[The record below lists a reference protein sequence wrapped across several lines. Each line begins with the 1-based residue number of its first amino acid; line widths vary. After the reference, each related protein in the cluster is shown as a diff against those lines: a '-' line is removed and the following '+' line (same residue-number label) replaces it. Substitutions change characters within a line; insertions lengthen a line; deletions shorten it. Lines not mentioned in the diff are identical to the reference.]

1 MKLNKKSFLKS
12 LYKVSTVLF
21 LVGYNFAQPFLA
33 IRQLLDIGGEIT
45 PVAAADGPYTISS
58 TSGIWTKVEGTS
70 NYSGVNTSE
79 IRWGTGNPRSG
90 LKFTS
95 AGTQTFDADQKFL
108 IGDLTHMNWP
118 VSGGTA
124 DSATLKVTLNFSQP
138 PLSPNPTF
146 SYKFNI
152 NETSNGYSPYTNCP
166 GYAIGEQLSKTP
178 CDDVITFPNA
188 YGQGVFTI
196 GDMKYTLKIDGFQ
209 SQYPTG
215 DPVSKFI
222 TEEKKNNVAYL
233 VGHLSSVLVEK
244 PAISIEKYVA
254 AVVEGEE
261 DVWHDA
267 DTAPGMY
274 IGKGDEVKFKYVV
287 QNTGNVKLTN
297 IVVTDNKGVT
307 VSCPSPAELEAG
319 GKMTCNSV
327 GNYYADLGLYT
338 NIGTVEGT
346 HAGGTVTASDPA
358 NYTGVNKIRICHA
371 TKSGEVNPY
380 NNAQASMTGD
390 VQGHDSHH
398 GNVPPRVWYPGIQG
412 TWDDII
418 PPFNN
423 EGISYPGKNWDA
435 YGQSVYYN
443 NCTIPTGTL
452 KVNKVTV
459 PAGDNTEFAITG
471 SGESAV
477 TGAPTFMNG
486 NTGTISSASSHT
498 FTVYPGTYSVAET
511 KTDGWK
517 EVSNTCKDIVVA
529 NGKNEEC
536 TITNTKYSSLTIIKN
551 ATPRSEEEFSFT
563 TTGEGLE
570 NFKLVDNSDTSNP
583 SKVFEN
589 LLPGNYSVNEIIP
602 EQWNWYLDKVECT
615 DGKNHEALTLSAGEN
630 ITCTFN
636 NVEYGSISGHKWN
649 DFDGIPGTADDKL
662 NPIKDWTIFID
673 ANNNNILD
681 PGETSMLTG
690 VDGKYSFTKL
700 EPGTYKIM
708 EVLQLGWIN
717 ITGKSQS
724 ITITAGENRV
734 DVDFSNV
741 KYPTI
746 QVIKN
751 VDTDG
756 NGSVDKEN
764 AKDWTWK
771 LGVNETYDTGIDP
784 VEKMPG
790 TYTISEVQKDNYHVT
805 SLVCTKNG
813 TEIVNKVSE
822 STDITLQSGDKVVC
836 TFTNTRDTG
845 TLIVQKVVVNDN
857 GGELKAGNFSFKVN
871 NGATVTFNQSTANPL
886 FGENTITKVPTG
898 SYSIV
903 EVEADQRGYATTYS
917 NDCNGQLNKGDIKT
931 CVITNNDNA
940 PKLEL
945 VKTVTNDNGG
955 TLGIENWKLIADDG
969 EASISGFGGV
979 VSGDN
984 FKAGTY
990 TLSEEGKEGV
1000 DVSGYKAGNWSC
1012 EGATVNGN
1020 QVVVPFQGNVKCTIN
1035 NNDIAPK
1042 LTLNKIVSNT
1052 HGGNNPESDWMLY
1065 ATKDN
1070 VVALSG
1076 AGAEGDADVVSGE
1089 TFQAGTYT
1097 LSEEGKEGVDVSG
1110 YTASDW
1116 ECIGGVQN
1124 GSTIKLGVGEEAVCS
1139 ITNSDTP
1146 AQLTVIKQVKND
1158 DGGQATVE
1166 EFEIKNNGTKL
1177 TFGTGST
1184 TGDITEYKST
1194 PAVESNTTYT
1204 LTEKDHYGYTEGTW
1218 TCIDDVAK
1226 TPVDHPVTLKEG
1238 QKVTCTVLNDDIAP
1252 KLTIVKNLNI
1262 QYGGTAQPDDFK
1274 LTVGGVG
1281 VLSGETNEYLAN
1293 TPYAINEKSFV
1304 GYEFVSITGS
1314 NKCPAVLGGT
1324 ITLDLADNITCTITN
1339 KDLPAT
1345 VTVYKDVLDGFSN
1358 DIFKVQLEDG
1368 GEKLDISD
1376 TKEADDRLV
1385 AVFRDLDRGEYYP
1398 EEVELPDGYIAEGC
1412 VPLEGSSNTV
1422 ENGMGIEF
1430 VCTNKVIDPLLNIE
1444 KSNDKQHI
1452 DQYAGDEVTY
1462 TITVT
1467 APEDGEKGT
1476 YVLNNVVVSD
1486 IAPAGFKYIS
1496 GTWTAQKN
1504 GVDISVPEP
1513 TYDDKGQAKWN
1524 IGDMKEGDVVV
1535 LTYKTRISLLQD
1547 PGNYPDI
1554 AWVEG
1559 KSLIDGQVLGA
1570 STVDPETPFVGT
1582 DVTVIDPIETEEGE
1596 VLGASITLP
1605 VTGASTYLTLGALIM
1620 MFLGAITL
1628 LLKPFKKLSYA
1639 LLTGLMALSFV
1650 TLLTPNRVLAA
1661 DSDIQVRIMQPA
1673 TPTNKTSFNVGFV
1686 ALDLNNKEVTVECY
1700 KDGTL
1705 FKTIPNAN
1713 AGNCPATVDASGTYT
1728 FYVIAKSASG
1738 EQKSEDAIVVV
1749 DLVKPSP
1756 VIDYSKAGNV
1766 IKFKTGNDAKVVKVE
1781 IHRSTTPKYTANEST
1796 RVKTMNVE
1804 PNEEYSWTDTTAE
1817 AGKTYYYALR
1827 TVDAIGNTS
1836 TIVSD
1841 PEVVEVPAATTGT
1854 ATTIAT
1860 TNTRTG
1866 DVAGQTDTKK
1876 EGEVAGETDD
1886 ITEGEDTEVKKTE
1899 EGKEKVDIKET
1910 GKNILSKWYFWV
1922 IVVVVIGG
1930 VAFYVRKQKSN

>member
-1 MKLNKKSFLKS
+1 MKFNKKSFLKS

-152 NETSNGYSPYTNCP
+152 KETSNGYYPYTNCP
-166 GYAIGEQLSKTP
+166 GYAIGEQLSTTP

-188 YGQGVFTI
+188 YGQEVFTI

-307 VSCPSPAELEAG
+307 VSCPSPTELEAG

-327 GNYYADLGLYT
+327 GKYYADLGLYT

-511 KTDGWK
+511 KTDGWE
-517 EVSNTCKDIVVA
+517 EVSNTC
-529 NGKNEEC
+529 NGIEIAKGENKEC
-536 TITNTKYSSLTIIKN
+536 TITNRKYGSLTIIKN
-551 ATPRSEEEFSFT
+551 ATPSSDQVFSFT
-563 TTGEGLE
+563 TTGEGLSA
-570 NFKLVDNSDTSNP
+570 FTLVDNEDNSNP
-583 SKVFEN
+583 SKVFN
-589 LLPGNYSVNEIIP
+589 SLLPGTYSVSEIVP
-602 EQWNWYLDKVECT
+602 SNWYLDSATCSDKSPIT
-615 DGKNHEALTLSAGEN
+615 AIDLSAGEN

-636 NVEYGSISGHKWN
+636 NVKYGSISGRKLH
-649 DFDGIPGTADDKL
+649 DLDGLASTTGDRRPVEGY
-662 NPIKDWTIFID
+662 TIFID
-673 ANNNNILD
+673 ANNNGELD
-681 PGETSMLTG
+681 SGEKSTTTAL
-690 VDGKYSFTKL
+690 DGSYSFTGL
-700 EPGTYKIM
+700 EPGEYTVV
-708 EVLQLGWIN
+708 EVMKVGWIVLP
-717 ITGKSQS
+717 TTSTSWKF
-724 ITITAGENRV
+724 TLAPGEDRKN
-734 DVDFSNV
+734 VDFINIE
-741 KYPTI
+741 KPTI
-746 QVIKN
+746 QVFKN
-751 VDTDG
+751 VDIDG
-756 NGSVDKEN
+756 DGKVDLFN
-764 AKDWTWK
+764 VKDWKWR
-771 LGVNETYDTGIDP
+771 VNNKDEYQTGREPI
-784 VEKMPG
+784 ELMPG
-790 TYTISEVQKDNYHVT
+790 KHIISEVQKDGYYVV
-805 SLVCTKNG
+805 SMECTNKSG
-813 TEIVNKVSE
+813 VFKEKTESKEINME
-822 STDITLQSGDKVVC
+822 SGDKYVC
-836 TFTNTRDTG
+836 TFTNARKTG
-845 TLIVQKVVVNDN
+845 ILVVQKEVINDN
-857 GGELKAGNFSFKVN
+857 GGKLEAGAFSFKID
-871 NGATVTFNQSTANPL
+871 GGDSIGFKQDSTNPL
-886 FGENTITKVPTG
+886 LAENRFEKFPTG
-898 SYSIV
+898 TYSIT
-903 EVEADQRGYATTYS
+903 EIEEDQRGYKTTY
-917 NDCNGQLNKGDIKT
+917 
-931 CVITNNDNA
+931 DNC
-940 PKLEL
+940 KE
-945 VKTVTNDNGG
+945 
-955 TLGIENWKLIADDG
+955 
-969 EASISGFGGV
+969 V
-979 VSGDN
+979 VV
-984 FKAGTY
+984 
-990 TLSEEGKEGV
+990 EEGKE
-1000 DVSGYKAGNWSC
+1000 AI
-1012 EGATVNGN
+1012 
-1020 QVVVPFQGNVKCTIN
+1020 CTI
-1035 NNDIAPK
+1035 K
-1042 LTLNKIVSNT
+1042 
-1052 HGGNNPESDWMLY
+1052 
-1065 ATKDN
+1065 
-1070 VVALSG
+1070 
-1076 AGAEGDADVVSGE
+1076 
-1089 TFQAGTYT
+1089 
-1097 LSEEGKEGVDVSG
+1097 
-1110 YTASDW
+1110 
-1116 ECIGGVQN
+1116 
-1124 GSTIKLGVGEEAVCS
+1124 
-1139 ITNSDTP
+1139 
-1146 AQLTVIKQVKND
+1146 
-1158 DGGQATVE
+1158 
-1166 EFEIKNNGTKL
+1166 
-1177 TFGTGST
+1177 
-1184 TGDITEYKST
+1184 
-1194 PAVESNTTYT
+1194 
-1204 LTEKDHYGYTEGTW
+1204 
-1218 TCIDDVAK
+1218 
-1226 TPVDHPVTLKEG
+1226 
-1238 QKVTCTVLNDDIAP
+1238 NDDIAP
-1252 KLTIVKNLNI
+1252 KLTVVKHVDNKGNDGTKKAEDFKIMVDGTKVSEPSFPGSEDGVTVTLNVGEYKVTEEEDTENYTAEYSKGCSGTIGLGEERKCTIVNTGIDHKPLIDVTKTAGVTEIPETGGNVTFTYKVTNKGLEPVEITYLYDDKFGVLAGDGDCKVGTVLAVGASCDFEATFAIPANEPGDPDAPTIHKNIFTAKAKDDEENVVEDTDDEVITLTPVPSLKLVKNVVHKYNSDTSITEADWTLKAKAEEDKGFSYTGDKSVYKFVEAGVVYELSEEGIYSPRFEASNWTCT
-1262 QYGGTAQPDDFK
+1262 GGELTDSTIK
-1274 LTVGGVG
+1274 LTAEDDVV
-1281 VLSGETNEYLAN
+1281 
-1293 TPYAINEKSFV
+1293 
-1304 GYEFVSITGS
+1304 
-1314 NKCPAVLGGT
+1314 
-1324 ITLDLADNITCTITN
+1324 CTITN
-1339 KDLPAT
+1339 TALPAT
-1345 VTVYKDVLDGFSN
+1345 VTVYKDVLDGHSE

-1368 GEKLDISD
+1368 GEVQDISD
-1376 TKEADDRLV
+1376 VEVADDRLV
-1385 AVFRDLDRGEYYP
+1385 AVFRDLDRGTYYP
-1398 EEVELPDGYIAEGC
+1398 EEVELPDGYIAQGC

-1430 VCTNKVIDPLLNIE
+1430 MCTNKVIDPLLQIE

-1452 DQYAGDEVTY
+1452 NQYAGDEVTY

-1467 APEDGEKGT
+1467 APDDNAEGT

-1524 IGDMKEGDVVV
+1524 IGDMQEGDEVV

-1554 AWVEG
+1554 AWVAG
-1559 KSLIDGQVLGA
+1559 RSLIDSQILGA

-1582 DVTVIDPIETEEGE
+1582 DVTVIEPVETEEGE

-1620 MFLGAITL
+1620 MILGAITL

-1639 LLTGLMALSFV
+1639 LLTGLMAISFV

-1661 DSDIQVRIMQPA
+1661 NEDINVRIMQPA
-1673 TPTNKTSFNVGFV
+1673 TPTNKSNFNVGFV
-1686 ALDLNNKEVTVECY
+1686 ALDLQNRPVKVECY
-1700 KDGTL
+1700 KEGEVAPFAT
-1705 FKTIPNAN
+1705 FTAN
-1713 AGNCPATVDASGTYT
+1713 TGNCPVTVSTSGTYK
-1728 FYVIAKSASG
+1728 FYVKATADSDTQTS
-1738 EQKSEDAIVVV
+1738 DVVTVVV
-1749 DLVKPSP
+1749 DLEKPAP

-1766 IKFKTGNDAKVVKVE
+1766 IKFKTPNDPKIKTVE
-1781 IHRSTTPKYTANEST
+1781 IHRSDKPSYTANEST
-1796 RVKTMNVE
+1796 RIHPMPVS
-1804 PNEEYSWTDTTAE
+1804 PNTEYSWTDTSAE

-1827 TVDAIGNTS
+1827 TVDALGNVS
-1836 TIVSD
+1836 SIVSD
-1841 PEVVEVPAATTGT
+1841 PEVVKVSTVSTPT
-1854 ATTIAT
+1854 ATTTTTSTAT
-1860 TNTRTG
+1860 SG
-1866 DVAGQTDTKK
+1866 EVAGEKDTVD

-1886 ITEGEDTEVKKTE
+1886 VSEGDNQEIEKTE
-1899 EGKEKVDIKET
+1899 DGKEKTDGDVKET
-1910 GKNILSKWYFWV
+1910 VEKAASKWYIWV
-1922 IVVVVIGG
+1922 IAIVVLGG
-1930 VAFYVRKQKSN
+1930 VAYYVRKQKRN

>member
-1 MKLNKKSFLKS
+1 MKFNKKSFLKS

-21 LVGYNFAQPFLA
+21 LVGYNFAPSFLA
-33 IRQLLDIGGEIT
+33 IDQLKGMVGEIT

-58 TSGIWTKVEGTS
+58 TSGKWTAVDGGGHVSGIGTS
-70 NYSGVNTSE
+70 TVK
-79 IRWGTGNPRSG
+79 WGTCYSWGYPYPCDKQSG
-90 LKFTS
+90 LGFQ
-95 AGTQTFDADQKFL
+95 GTGSQTFSANQKFL

-118 VSGGTA
+118 ISNGANG
-124 DSATLKVTLNFSQP
+124 ATLEVTLNFSNPQIS
-138 PLSPNPTF
+138 SPKF
-146 SYKFNI
+146 SYDFDI
-152 NETSNGYSPYTNCP
+152 EETSNKDELRDCKYYGTDNQVST
-166 GYAIGEQLSKTP
+166 TP
-178 CDDVITFPNA
+178 CDDIITFPNA
-188 YGQGVFTI
+188 YGDKVFEIDDT
-196 GDMKYTLKIDGFQ
+196 KYTLKIDGFQ
-209 SQYPTG
+209 KAFPEG
-215 DPVSKFI
+215 DSINKFV
-222 TEEKKNNVAYL
+222 TEEKKDNKAYL
-233 VGHLSSVLVEK
+233 VGHLSSILVEK
-244 PAISIEKYVA
+244 PAISIVKKVNGDDANTATGPLVA
-254 AVVEGEE
+254 IG
-261 DVWHDA
+261 
-267 DTAPGMY
+267 DTVNFEY
-274 IGKGDEVKFKYVV
+274 IV
-287 QNTGNVKLTN
+287 QNTGNVTLSGIT
-297 IVVTDNKGVT
+297 VTDNKGVNVT
-307 VSCPSPAELEAG
+307 CPETELNPGVS
-319 GKMTCNSV
+319 MTCTGSAIAIE
-327 GNYYADLGLYT
+327 GQYT
-338 NIGTVEGT
+338 NIGTVNT
-346 HAGGTVTASDPA
+346 TSHPDVTASDPA
-358 NYTGVNKIRICHA
+358 NYYGVKKIDICHA

-398 GNVPPRVWYPGIQG
+398 GNVPPRVWYPGIEG

-418 PPFNN
+418 PPFSYP
-423 EGISYPGKNWDA
+423 GGSYPGKNWDA
-435 YGQSVYYN
+435 YGQSVYNN

-452 KVNKVTV
+452 KVKKVTV

-822 STDITLQSGDKVVC
+822 STDITLQSGDNVVC

-857 GGELKAGNFSFKVN
+857 GGELKAGNFSFKGN

-969 EASISGFGGV
+969 ETSISGFGGV

-1076 AGAEGDADVVSGE
+1076 AGAEGDADVVSGND
-1089 TFQAGTYT
+1089 FKAGTYT

-1166 EFEIKNNGTKL
+1166 EFEIKNNGTQL
-1177 TFGTGST
+1177 TFETGST

-1252 KLTIVKNLNI
+1252 KLTIVKNLDI

-1281 VLSGETNEYLAN
+1281 VLSGVTNEYLAN
-1293 TPYAINEKSFV
+1293 TPYAINETVQS
-1304 GYEFVSITGS
+1304 GYEFVEITG
-1314 NKCPAVLGGT
+1314 NPKCPAVLGGE
-1324 ITLDLADNITCTITN
+1324 ITLDLADDITCTITN

-1345 VTVYKDVLDGFSN
+1345 IRVYKDVLGGYSN
-1358 DIFKVQLEDG
+1358 DTFKVKIGDEVKDIRDS
-1368 GEKLDISD
+1368 EKD
-1376 TKEADDRLV
+1376 ELV
-1385 AVFRDLDRGEYYP
+1385 AVFEKLDAGTYNP
-1398 EEVELPDGYIAEGC
+1398 MEVDIPNGYVAEGC
-1412 VPLEGSSNTV
+1412 EPVEGFTDTV
-1422 ENGMGIEF
+1422 KNGETIAF
-1430 VCTNKVIDPLLNIE
+1430 VCTNKVIGPLLQIE

-1462 TITVT
+1462 TIKVT
-1467 APEDGEKGT
+1467 APADNVPEGT
-1476 YVLNNVVVSD
+1476 YILNNVVVSD
-1486 IAPAGFKYIS
+1486 IAPAGFKYLS

-1535 LTYKTRISLLQD
+1535 LTYKTKISLLQN

-1559 KSLIDGQVLGA
+1559 ESITGGDVLGA
-1570 STVDPETPFVGT
+1570 STVDPLTPFVGT
-1582 DVTVIDPIETEEGE
+1582 DVTVIEPVETEEGE

-1620 MFLGAITL
+1620 MILGVIAL

-1639 LLTGLMALSFV
+1639 LLTGLMAISFV
-1650 TLLTPNRVLAA
+1650 SLLTPNRVLAL
-1661 DSDIQVRIMQPA
+1661 DSDIKVRIMQPA
-1673 TPTNKTSFNVGFV
+1673 TPTNKSSFNVGFV
-1686 ALDLNNKEVTVECY
+1686 ALDLNNNSITVECY
-1700 KDGTL
+1700 KDAEVTP
-1705 FKTIPNAN
+1705 FATFIAN
-1713 AGNCPATVDASGTYT
+1713 TGNCPVTVSASGTYT
-1728 FYVIAKSASG
+1728 FFVKAKSTSG
-1738 EQKSEDAIVVV
+1738 EQKSADVTVVV
-1749 DLVKPSP
+1749 DLEKPAP

-1766 IKFKTGNDAKVVKVE
+1766 IKFKTPNDGKTKKVE
-1781 IHRSTTPKYTANEST
+1781 IHRSTTSKYTANEST
-1796 RVKTMNVE
+1796 RVHTMDVL
-1804 PNEEYSWTDTTAE
+1804 PNTEYSWTDTTAE

-1827 TVDAIGNTS
+1827 TVDALGNVS

-1841 PEVVEVPAATTGT
+1841 PEVVEVPTVSTPTTTTTTTST
-1854 ATTIAT
+1854 ATAGEIA
-1860 TNTRTG
+1860 G
-1866 DVAGQTDTKK
+1866 EKDTVE

-1886 ITEGEDTEVKKTE
+1886 VLEGEDKEVEKTEDGEEKTEGDVKETVKKAA
-1899 EGKEKVDIKET
+1899 
-1910 GKNILSKWYFWV
+1910 SKWYIWV
-1922 IVVVVIGG
+1922 IAIVVIGG
-1930 VAFYVRKQKSN
+1930 VAYYVRRQKRN